1 MRLTNLTRAASIALA
16 LGLLAGCS
24 PSRGRVT
31 VRGEES
37 RTVLAQNFNEAYIS
51 AGRAGEYDIVLVQDP
66 KPKPQQSGKKF
77 WAVQWPGRSTAGP
90 RPLQPI
96 GQDQVKQVVH
106 LHVFWQAQGGS
117 VARDGVVTNAAI
129 DWYVLANPDT
139 DHAESIHYD
148 GAGYVLLNEGRGGT
162 TIEIRDGSMKKA
174 ESTGLADPIGPSL
187 LQGKVKAQR
196 NTQFV
201 RDTLADLKSRTTPAA
216 TAVSENR

>member
-16 LGLLAGCS
+16 VGLLTGCS
-24 PSRGRVT
+24 SSRGRVT

-37 RTVLAQNFNEAYIS
+37 RTVFAQNFNEAYIS
-51 AGRAGEYDIVLVQDP
+51 PGQAGEYDVVLVQDP
-66 KPKPQQSGKKF
+66 RTKPQQPGRKF
-77 WAVQWPGRSTAGP
+77 GSFQWPGRPAATP

-106 LHVFWQAQGGS
+106 IHVFWQAQGGS

-129 DWYVLANPDT
+129 DWYVLANADT
-139 DHAESIHYD
+139 DHAELIHYD
-148 GAGYVLLNEGRGGT
+148 GAGYVVLNEGRGGT

-174 ESTGLADPIGPSL
+174 ESTGLADPIGPAL

-196 NTQFV
+196 NTQLV
-201 RDTLADLKSRTTPAA
+201 RDTLADLKSRTTPPA

>member
-1 MRLTNLTRAASIALA
+1 MRLTNLTRAASVALA
-16 LGLLAGCS
+16 LGLIVGCS
-24 PSRGRVT
+24 SSRGRVT

-37 RTVLAQNFNEAYIS
+37 RAVLAQSFNEAYIG

-77 WAVQWPGRSTAGP
+77 WPVQWPGRSTASP

-106 LHVFWQAQGGS
+106 IHVFWQAQGGS

-129 DWYVLANPDT
+129 DWYVFANADT
-139 DHAESIHYD
+139 DHAELIHYD
-148 GAGYVLLNEGRGGT
+148 GAGYVVLNEGRGGT

-174 ESTGLADPIGPSL
+174 ESTGLADPLGPAL
-187 LQGKVKAQR
+187 LVGKVKAQR
-196 NTQFV
+196 NTQLV
-201 RDTLADLKSRTTPAA
+201 RDTLADLKSRTTTPP
-216 TAVSENR
+216 TAVSESR